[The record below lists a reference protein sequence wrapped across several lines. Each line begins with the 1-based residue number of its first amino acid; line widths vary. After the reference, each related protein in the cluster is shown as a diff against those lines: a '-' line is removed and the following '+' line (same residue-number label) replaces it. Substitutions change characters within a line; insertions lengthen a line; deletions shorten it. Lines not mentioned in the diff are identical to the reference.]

1 MILRIAAVIAA
12 GLAGAGFITLASAW
26 YAGSSTSLD
35 PKVRRRVQL
44 LEVVMV
50 LAVESLAVISAAN
63 ARDRKFALIMIAVT
77 IAAGLFRGAWFF
89 LSKRRANG

>member
-44 LEVVMV
+44 AEGIMY
-50 LAVESLAVISAAN
+50 LALLLLAALSAAN
-63 ARDRKFALIMIAVT
+63 ARDRKVAQIMLAVV
-77 IAAGLFRGAWFF
+77 IGVGLFRGAWLF
-89 LSKRRANG
+89 LAKRRT